1 MATYSSKPT
10 VVNKPLAELTQKFND
25 FTFAQNNLDSLPAD
39 KRQAIGDV
47 SFSPDSINIKTP
59 QMGEVKLRVVERLP
73 QAIVLAAEGSPVPM
87 KLRVDFKPVTD
98 DSTEVTGTIDVDIPV
113 IIKPMIGPTL
123 QKAADKFGELFGSL
137 A

>member
-1 MATYSSKPT
+1 MSTYSSKPT
-10 VVNKPLAELTQKFND
+10 VVNKPLSELTEKFSD
-25 FTFAQNNLDSLPAD
+25 FSFVQSQLDKLPED
-39 KRQAIGDV
+39 KRQALGDV
-47 SFSPDSINIKTP
+47 SFSTDSINIKTP
-59 QMGEVKLRVVERLP
+59 QMGQVTLRVVERQP

-87 KLRVDFKPVTD
+87 KLRVDFNPVSET
-98 DSTEVTGTIDVDIPV
+98 STEVTGTIDVDIPV